1 MNDITDAV
9 KPQESPSI
17 QAHVTEIPP
26 TPPPHQRQDKK
37 SLSEVSGA
45 AAYRNPE
52 VSDTSYLVSQAQ
64 MESVTYKK
72 KSGKLKIQVCGISSS
87 LFYCTIVTLVIT
99 T

>member
-1 MNDITDAV
+1 MKAVSVNDITDAV

-52 VSDTSYLVSQAQ
+52 VSVTSYLVSQAQ

-72 KSGKLKIQVCGISSS
+72 KKWKTKNTNLW
-87 LFYCTIVTLVIT
+87 YR
-99 T
+99 